1 MAQKI
6 DPHSIVAGRDDE
18 TTHIGRIKANVLLV
32 LSDLPFD
39 ITTFG
44 LVNAKNIS
52 AWDISQDIGD
62 FGGERDWRHGTPKSH
77 RNAVVVEPLMFEKYQ
92 LL

>member
-44 LVNAKNIS
+44 FVNAKNIS

-62 FGGERDWRHGTPKSH
+62 FGGEWDETWYPKSH

-92 LL
+92 LI